1 MVLGVPSSPTPAP
14 SPLHLSSC
22 PLAKLSPHHPRPPHP
37 PHPPPPPP
45 QTQPGAALPVSM
57 DVGGRDG
64 VQESGLG
71 ELVEWADDLWG
82 NGILCVVEIYG

>member
-1 MVLGVPSSPTPAP
+1 
-14 SPLHLSSC
+14 
-22 PLAKLSPHHPRPPHP
+22 
-37 PHPPPPPP
+37 
-45 QTQPGAALPVSM
+45 LPVSM